1 MSLVHRD
8 ILAALGMVSA
18 PSEQIMIC
26 KSTEIMRRAKRSC
39 ILFCTSLRIS
49 IFHGKRSHKA
59 FKLHQEWHIC
69 QITSINVT
77 DSRTLELQLKS
88 NPGELLSIFDDQA
101 PEIAI
106 VLSNYFVDVLRAD
119 QRPRISAAH
128 GVAFSAN
135 LHESPSAFLSCVK
148 YQASTNGYTLPEN
161 VIDTMTDLT
170 RSWGMRH
177 LLGVDVTID
186 LTAIPESWQ
195 YRDILFYAIGKSEM
209 ITKVV
214 IPDWS
219 SVGQSGW
226 YGPMALIKQN
236 KEIRQLE
243 LHEMLGD
250 MFDIF
255 IRALQTNHTVDTIA
269 FSGPK
274 YDKKSVEMIAKLV
287 TSCPQIRTVRFET
300 ELNEEASTFLYEQ
313 ASTFSNLDRLEFV
326 NVIGPTIEVYAGF
339 AMCLKSLIV
348 RNCGLDLFDLVVLLS
363 LDGLRVEE
371 VDASGNVSD
380 RPLMLDMNVQSS
392 VSSYVLR
399 DVEWRND
406 NLVLFLRILDK
417 CACNGFKLDISSA
430 KMSEEAWISF
440 KCFVQTPSLSRMKE
454 FVFYD
459 NRLSKSLV
467 NYLMAIPS
475 LECVGIRGGLV
486 AGHELVNRVCQ
497 FIATSSTLR
506 ELHVRGKKRD
516 QLGRALRHVLNAAN
530 VSTSL
535 RCLDIRDQGM
545 GRELIPE
552 LKSLLE
558 TNRKIDE
565 IMIDGNGLL
574 DVKGFQQFV
583 EELKARKSRF
593 NLHAPVNDLVA
604 VAEKNHALPA
614 SFRKLVADINAM
626 KEMDLNQEGEGE
638 TRLDNEDV
646 PDGLSR
652 IRRLCLEDTAWE
664 VAMNHVSS
672 KNSIWYYEKL
682 SRKFDLEGL
691 LITLQRTK

>member
-1 MSLVHRD
+1 MNLVDRD

-18 PSEQIMIC
+18 PSEQILIC

-39 ILFCTSLRIS
+39 ILFCTSIRFS
-49 IFHGKRSHKA
+49 IFHGKRSHRA
-59 FKLHQEWHIC
+59 FKLDQEWHIS

-77 DSRTLELQLKS
+77 DPRTLELELKS
-88 NPGELLSIFDDQA
+88 NPGELTFILDDQA
-101 PEIAI
+101 PEIAL
-106 VLSNYFVDVLRAD
+106 VLANYFVDILRVD
-119 QRPRISAAH
+119 QRPRISMAH
-128 GVAFSAN
+128 GISMSTDC
-135 LHESPSAFLSCVK
+135 HESPSAFLSCVK
-148 YQASTNGYTLPEN
+148 YQASTNGQTLPEKF
-161 VIDTMTDLT
+161 IDTVAELT
-170 RSWGMRH
+170 NSWGMRH

-186 LTAIPESWQ
+186 LTALPESWQ
-195 YRDILFYAIGKSEM
+195 YHDILFYAIGKSEM

-219 SVGQSGW
+219 SVGQGGW
-226 YGPMALIKQN
+226 YGPMSLIKQN

-243 LHEMLGD
+243 LREMLGD

-255 IRALQTNHTVDTIA
+255 IRALQTNHTVDSIT

-287 TSCPQIRTVRFET
+287 TSCPRIRKVRFET

-348 RNCGLDLFDLVVLLS
+348 RNCGLDLFDVVVLLS
-363 LDGLRVEE
+363 LDGLCLEE
-371 VDASGNVSD
+371 VDASGNVAD
-380 RPLMLDMNVQSS
+380 HPFMLDMNINSS

-399 DVEWRND
+399 DVEWRNN
-406 NLVLFLRILDK
+406 NLVLFLQILDK

-430 KMSEEAWISF
+430 RMNEEDWSSF
-440 KCFVQTPSLSRMKE
+440 KRFVQTPSLSRMKE
-454 FVFYD
+454 FIYYD

-467 NYLMAIPS
+467 NYLTAIPS

-486 AGHELVNRVCQ
+486 AGHDLVNRVCQ

-506 ELHVRGKKRD
+506 EFHVRGKKRD
-516 QLGRALRHVLNAAN
+516 QLGRGLRHVLNAAKL
-530 VSTSL
+530 STSL

-545 GRELIPE
+545 GCELIRE

-558 TNRKIDE
+558 TNRGIDE

-574 DVKGFQQFV
+574 DVREFQQFV

-614 SFRKLVADINAM
+614 SFSELVADINAM
-626 KEMDLNQEGEGE
+626 KEMDSNPVREDE

-652 IRRLCLEDTAWE
+652 IRRLCLEDAAWE
-664 VAMNHVSS
+664 AAMNHVGS
-672 KNSIWYYEKL
+672 KGSMWYYEKL
-682 SRKFDLEGL
+682 SRRFDLEGL
-691 LITLQRTK
+691 LTTLQRAK